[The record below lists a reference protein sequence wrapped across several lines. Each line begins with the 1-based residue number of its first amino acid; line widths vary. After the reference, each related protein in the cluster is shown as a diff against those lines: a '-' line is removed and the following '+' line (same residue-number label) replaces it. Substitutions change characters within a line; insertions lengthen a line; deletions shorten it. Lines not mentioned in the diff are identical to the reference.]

1 MVTGRC
7 LEKHSEWLQ
16 AGNSEAAAHLQ
27 LSSIASVASV
37 GELKSSPLFL
47 PKRHSALGI
56 RPAAGV
62 HESIKNRS
70 WPSADR

>member
-16 AGNSEAAAHLQ
+16 AGNSEAAAYLQ

-47 PKRHSALGI
+47 PKTALGI
-56 RPAAGV
+56 RF
-62 HESIKNRS
+62 
-70 WPSADR
+70 SAFGQQPVFRPTAV